1 MRSGNE
7 LANPPSSCHS
17 SLCYFFLNFND
28 VQNLLQVNKS
38 KMRHRRLREL
48 QAPGPVQWM
57 GLLSERLYVGYQS
70 GFMRHRYLMCFLLSL
85 ITYRCTPLI
94 LS

>member
-1 MRSGNE
+1 M
-7 LANPPSSCHS
+7 
-17 SLCYFFLNFND
+17 
-28 VQNLLQVNKS
+28 NKS

-70 GFMRHRYLMCFLLSL
+70 GFTRYRYGTRSSNCFFTTTRLLCPI
-85 ITYRCTPLI
+85 ITPA
-94 LS
+94 

>member
-1 MRSGNE
+1 MF
-7 LANPPSSCHS
+7 C
-17 SLCYFFLNFND
+17 FLF
-28 VQNLLQVNKS
+28 QMNKS

-70 GFMRHRYLMCFLLSL
+70 GFTRY
-85 ITYRCTPLI
+85 R
-94 LS
+94 